1 MAKIGQ
7 DATFYQNNTVTLRF
21 TAVDEDTVGEPA
33 LDITS
38 YRVFYA
44 LSRYSSSGTPL
55 TASPVIDRDSTDDPA
70 IVVKTVPASGVVEVR
85 LTNALTNIAARD
97 YYQEL
102 ELVDG
107 LGNRVVCATGNVT
120 ILPNVVNA

>member
-21 TAVDEDTVGEPA
+21 TVVDEDTTGEPA

-44 LSRYSSSGTPL
+44 LSRFSAAGTPL
-55 TASPVIDRDSTDDPA
+55 TASPLIDVDSTDNPTV
-70 IVVKTVPASGVVEVR
+70 VVKTDPTLGKVEVR
-85 LTNALTNIAARD
+85 LTNTLTSLAARD

-107 LGNRVVCATGNVT
+107 LGNRVVCSTGTVT